1 MTATGQMRPRLSVG
15 ATSSRFSLSKRPS
28 ATRVSPNQRLAAR
41 EGFCSGTTF
50 PAVCSFVIALLL
62 RSPTHATC
70 EHHTTR
76 KRACQQRIGGLRR
89 ATGERRCDAG
99 SRAHREAVFLLLPPR
114 GRRMKL
120 LRSSPPSS
128 RGRIRRRGSGEEEM
142 QALRPLGWERTRQL
156 ARTRVEESVL
166 CLLTSAEGGREV
178 PQGGVSLGRG
188 PVFALATHEAIG
200 ASRPFLAAQPAD

>member
-99 SRAHREAVFLLLPPR
+99 GRAHRGAGFLLLPPP
-114 GRRMKL
+114 GRTHEAAELEPKPTFESMTE
-120 LRSSPPSS
+120 PPKGS
-128 RGRIRRRGSGEEEM
+128 REEEM

-200 ASRPFLAAQPAD
+200 AS